1 MTKEE
6 IEKLKQ
12 ARQDRANKLNVGGGV
27 INPNPS
33 TMTIKWHQTTDK
45 AKLEGGRE
53 IDIPSG
59 AFGFYRKSED
69 GEGKNHFIAKE
80 KFALAIIDHSLIQFQ
95 GVDMDASGRKV
106 ARSYWSNEI
115 RQSDSM
121 TTPMILKIKD
131 ASGEIETH
139 VGSRKELKERFG
151 LKAAVHCVY
160 GVTVKGEIVKLQ
172 LPWYSYS
179 KGSERFKTHGD
190 TLLDA
195 DAKSTASNKGSSALK
210 NRWLTYSGFHELTT
224 GTSKYTAP
232 IFQFSDEFN
241 DEMQVLMF
249 EKEEEF
255 DKWYDSYH
263 TSNIQFIDKGE
274 SRRDDTY
281 QGESKEGTESQ
292 ATTTTASSEEEWESG
307 DDDDIPF

>member
-12 ARQDRANKLNVGGGV
+12 ARQERANKLNTGGGIV
-27 INPNPS
+27 NPNPS

-59 AFGFYRKSED
+59 AFGFYRKAED
-69 GEGKNHFIAKE
+69 GTGKNHFISKD
-80 KFALAIIDHSLIQFQ
+80 KFSLAIIDHSLIQFQ
-95 GVDMDASGRKV
+95 GVDMDASGRKI

-131 ASGEIETH
+131 ASGNIETH
-139 VGSRKELKERFG
+139 IGSRKELKERFG

-160 GVTVKGEIVKLQ
+160 GVTAKGEIIKMQ

-179 KGSERFKTHGD
+179 RGSDKFKTHGD

-195 DAKSTASNKGSSALK
+195 DNKSTTANKDSGGFK
-210 NRWLTYSGFHELTT
+210 NRWLTYNGFHELST

-232 IFQFSDEFN
+232 IFQFTDEFN
-241 DEMQVLMF
+241 DEMQVLLF
-249 EKEEEF
+249 QKESEF
-255 DKWYDSYH
+255 DEWYEAYH
-263 TSNIQFIDKGE
+263 TSNIQFIDRGGE
-274 SRRDDTY
+274 SRSDGAY
-281 QGESKEGTESQ
+281 QGESKEGTDSQ
-292 ATTTTASSEEEWESG
+292 ATTESSDDDSWCEGEE
-307 DDDDIPF
+307 DDIPF